1 MYRLSSSIVLLSL
14 LYFCGYSQYS
24 SHTSP
29 IDPCADYWELSYKHS
44 YLSRADSL
52 WEMEKFDQAV
62 GLYRSALER
71 FHQEDNWEGVLKS
84 RNRIA
89 DSYRIGYEPDTAII
103 ILKQNLNLIQEH
115 LKSNPVDLAEVY
127 FLIGRCYDWG
137 RQFDQALVAYN
148 KALEIRLALYGEHH
162 IDVAWEY
169 IAMGDMYW
177 YNDQNLNAINQ
188 LSKAVD
194 ILLQAGCHNS
204 QELGDTYY
212 NLTTTYRALR
222 DLERAEIY
230 GIKALTFFENN
241 FNKKARCYNSL
252 ANIKEDKNHHRAS
265 LDYNNEAIRIWL
277 DHQPLSKSQLT
288 NLANCLHSVANVY
301 TQIQQYDSAH
311 QYYQRSLELYEKL
324 GDQNEITLVYQNIG
338 INYYQL
344 THYDSAEFFLTKAVN
359 LRQQIYGEKHF
370 RTSGSLREKGTYYLQ
385 LGELDSA
392 LLNYQQSIVAA
403 AGPVFNSFH
412 PHANP
417 TKESLVADD
426 DGSLLNALY
435 LKGYTLKRLYDRDHE
450 LTTLE
455 LSLNTL
461 LLAIELMD
469 VNQRLYQLE
478 GSTLLMA
485 EDNYGVFENAL
496 DVCYQLYQLT
506 DNQDF
511 IEAAFFVMEKSK
523 ARLLFDTF
531 SDLQQS
537 RMVGIPDSMVNIENT
552 IKTRYAALSR
562 GLEIQRKQDP
572 PNPGKILE
580 MENQVFEATVEL
592 EQFRE
597 SLQTQYPL
605 YTSTTKN
612 EPLELN
618 AIREKVSEKNQV
630 FVNYFWGDSTVFT
643 VVLTKNQISFFKQPV
658 DSLQQLVTTYQNHIV
673 NEPKFTN
680 QTTWFQEYV
689 QTAYGLYQRLFKDV
703 KLEDSPV
710 VIAADGPLRF
720 IPFEGL
726 VTSLPKAHNHD
737 YGTLAYLVRK
747 VPTSYVYSA
756 NLWALDLEIESQTMK
771 VLGFSHSDPYPTDV
785 VGKNELPGT
794 GREIELLKSQI
805 SGSFFSG
812 PNATKQQ
819 FFENAQDH
827 DIVHLAIHGISDS
840 VSRLNNRLLFRDA
853 NNLDGTDPLY
863 TYELYNLQLNTRLA
877 VLSACESGI
886 GKNFRGEGVYSMSR
900 AFSYAGCPTTV
911 MSLWRISDKT
921 TPEILGHFYRQL
933 RKGMDIDQALRL
945 AKLKYLEDN
954 SGNLAH
960 PNYWSAMVVHGATNR
975 MVQRSW
981 VRLAL
986 PVLLILMVLGV
997 LINKRFRR
1005 RITAT

>member
-1 MYRLSSSIVLLSL
+1 VHYIRG
-14 LYFCGYSQYS
+14 FSQDNS
-24 SHTSP
+24 
-29 IDPCADYWELSYKHS
+29 ADSTTPACTGYWELSYKHP
-44 YLSRADSL
+44 YLKKADSL

-62 GLYRSALER
+62 VFYRQALAKFQKKE
-71 FHQEDNWEGVLKS
+71 NWEGLLKS

-89 DSYRIGYEPDTAII
+89 DSYRISYKPDTALT
-103 ILKQNLNLIQEH
+103 ILNQNLNIVQEQ
-115 LKSNPVDLAEVY
+115 LDSNPVDLAEVY
-127 FLIGRCYDWG
+127 FLIGRCYDWA
-137 RQFDQALVAYN
+137 RKFDQALTAYN
-148 KALEIRLALYGEHH
+148 KALEIRVALYGEYH

-177 YNDQNLNAINQ
+177 YDDQNLNALKQ

-194 ILLQAGCHNS
+194 VLLQAGCHDS

-230 GIKALTFFENN
+230 GIKALALFENN
-241 FNKKARCYNSL
+241 FSKKARCYNSL
-252 ANIKEDKNHHRAS
+252 ANIKEDKNDHRAS

-277 DHQPLSKSQLT
+277 EHQPLSNSQLT

-301 TQIQQYDSAH
+301 SQVQQHDSAH
-311 QYYQRSLELYEKL
+311 QFYQRSLKLYEQL
-324 GDQNEITLVYQNIG
+324 DDQNEVILVYQNIG
-338 INYYQL
+338 INYYRL
-344 THYDSAEFFLTKAVN
+344 TQYDSAEYFLTKAVN
-359 LRQQIYGEKHF
+359 LRQRIYGEKHF

-392 LLNYQQSIVAA
+392 LHYYQQSIVAA
-403 AGPVFNSFH
+403 AGPEFNSFH
-412 PHANP
+412 PGTNP
-417 TKESLVADD
+417 AKESLAADD

-435 LKGYTLKRLYDRDHE
+435 LKGSVLKRIYRQNHE
-450 LTTLE
+450 LRILE
-455 LSLNTL
+455 LSLKTM

-469 VNQRLYQLE
+469 INQELYQLE
-478 GSTLLMA
+478 GSTLFMA
-485 EDNYGVFENAL
+485 EDNYSVFENAL
-496 DVCYQLYQLT
+496 DVCYHLYQLT
-506 DNQDF
+506 DNREF
-511 IEAAFFVMEKSK
+511 IETAFFIMEKSK

-537 RMVGIPDSMVNIENT
+537 RMVGIPDSLVNVENT

-562 GLEIQRKQDP
+562 DLEIQKKQDP
-572 PNPGKILE
+572 QNNVKIQELE
-580 MENQVFEATVEL
+580 DQVFETIVEL
-592 EQFRE
+592 EKFRE
-597 SLQTQYPL
+597 SLETRYPL

-612 EPLELN
+612 KPLDLN
-618 AIREKVSEKNQV
+618 ALHKKITGKSQV
-630 FVNYFWGDSTVFT
+630 LLNYFWGDSTMFA
-643 VVLTKNQISFFKQPV
+643 VVIMGDNINFFKQPV
-658 DSLQQLVTTYQNHIV
+658 DTLEQLVTTYQYHIV

-680 QTTWFQEYV
+680 QAAWFKEYV
-689 QTAYGLYQRLFKDV
+689 NTAYGLYQRLFNGV
-703 KLEDSPV
+703 KIEDNPV

-726 VTSLPKAHNHD
+726 VTSLPETQNHD
-737 YGTLAYLVRK
+737 YSTLDYLVHQ

-756 NLWALDLEIESQTMK
+756 NLWALEPEIESQTLK
-771 VLGFSHSDPYPTDV
+771 VLGFSHSDPNPVGD

-794 GREIELLKSQI
+794 GREIDLLKSQL

-812 PNATKQQ
+812 LQATKQQ
-819 FFENAQDH
+819 FFDHAQDY

-853 NNLDGTDPLY
+853 DNPDGTDPLY

-886 GKNFRGEGVYSMSR
+886 GRNFRGEGVYSMSR

-911 MSLWRISDKT
+911 MSLWKISDKT
-921 TPEILGHFYRQL
+921 TPEILGEFYRQIN
-933 RKGMDIDQALRL
+933 RGTDIDQALRQ
-945 AKLKYLEDN
+945 AKLKYLKDN
-954 SGNLAH
+954 PGNLAH
-960 PNYWSAMVVHGATNR
+960 PNYWSAMVVHGATDE

-986 PVLLILMVLGV
+986 PVLLTLMVLGFV
-997 LINKRFRR
+997 LIKRSRK
-1005 RITAT
+1005 RISVT